1 MTPWEGLIVDAEK
14 RLPFASDYQQGAHP
28 RILERLA
35 AANMEANAGYGTD
48 AHSKRARELIR
59 AECDAPQAEVH
70 FLVGGTQANAVA
82 IDALLAPWQGVVA
95 ADSGHVN
102 IHEAGAI
109 EACGHKVIQLP
120 ERDGKLDAADV
131 DALATSW
138 EQDENHDHMVMP
150 GLVYISQPTEY
161 GTLYSLDELSALRA
175 ACDEH
180 GMRLYVDGAR
190 LAYALAAPSNNVQ
203 LADLARLA
211 DAFYIGGTKCGALL
225 GEAMVFP
232 RQGTCPHFFTLMKR
246 RGALLAK
253 GMVTGIQFETLLDGD
268 LYQQIGAQAVA
279 QAARVSQAF
288 QAAGCELMHPQET
301 NQVFVALD
309 EKRYTQLSA
318 RVEMSF
324 WEQLADGR
332 TVVRLATSWA
342 TSNEDVDALVALLG
356 GIVLPGN

>member
-1 MTPWEGLIVDAEK
+1 M
-14 RLPFASDYQQGAHP
+14 
-28 RILERLA
+28 
-35 AANMEANAGYGTD
+35 
-48 AHSKRARELIR
+48 
-59 AECDAPQAEVH
+59 
-70 FLVGGTQANAVA
+70 A

-95 ADSGHVN
+95 ADSGHVS

-120 ERDGKLDAADV
+120 EKDGKLDAADI

-138 EQDENHDHMVMP
+138 EQDENHGHMIMP

-175 ACDEH
+175 ACDTH

-203 LADLARLA
+203 LNDLARLA
-211 DAFYIGGTKCGALL
+211 NAFYIGGTKCGALL
-225 GEAMVFP
+225 GEAMVSP
-232 RQGTCPHFFTLMKR
+232 NPATCPHFFTLMKR

-253 GMVTGIQFETLLDGD
+253 GMIMGIQFETMFDDG
-268 LYQQIGAQAVA
+268 LYQQIGARAVA
-279 QAARVSQAF
+279 QAARVAQAL
-288 QAAGCELMHPQET
+288 QAAGCQLIHRQET

-309 EKRYTQLSA
+309 EKLYAQLSA
-318 RVEMSF
+318 RAEMSF

-342 TSNEDVDALVALLG
+342 TADEDVDALVALLDTSR
-356 GIVLPGN
+356 

>member
-1 MTPWEGLIVDAEK
+1 LIVDAEK

-59 AECDAPQAEVH
+59 AECDASQAEVH

-95 ADSGHVN
+95 ADSGHVS

-120 ERDGKLDAADV
+120 ERDGKLDATDV

-138 EQDENHDHMVMP
+138 EHDENHDHMVMP
-150 GLVYISQPTEY
+150 GLIYISQPTEY
-161 GTLYSLDELSALRA
+161 GTLYSLDELTALRA
-175 ACDEH
+175 ACDAH

-203 LADLARLA
+203 LADLARLT

-253 GMVTGIQFETLLDGD
+253 GMVAGIQFETLFDGD
-268 LYQQIGAQAVA
+268 LYQQIGTRAVEQAGRIA
-279 QAARVSQAF
+279 QAF
-288 QAAGCELMHPQET
+288 QTAGCQLMHPQET

-324 WEQLADGR
+324 WEQLPDGR

-342 TSNEDVDALVALLG
+342 TSNEDVDALVMLLDTSR
-356 GIVLPGN
+356 

>member
-1 MTPWEGLIVDAEK
+1 MTAEK
-14 RLPFASDYQQGAHP
+14 RLPFASDYQQGAHT

-48 AHSKRARELIR
+48 AHSEHARDLIR
-59 AECDAPQAEVH
+59 TACNAPQAEVH

-95 ADSGHVN
+95 ADSGHVS

-120 ERDGKLDAADV
+120 EQDGKLDAADV
-131 DALATSW
+131 DALAKSW
-138 EQDENHDHMVMP
+138 EHDENHDHMVMP

-161 GTLYSLDELSALRA
+161 GTLYSVEELTALRA
-175 ACDEH
+175 ACDAR

-190 LAYALAAPSNNVQ
+190 LAYALSAPGNDVTLS
-203 LADLARLA
+203 DLAHLT
-211 DAFYIGGTKCGALL
+211 DAFFGGTKCGALL
-225 GEAMVFP
+225 GEAVVFP
-232 RQGTCPHFFTLMKR
+232 KPGTCPHFFTLVKQH
-246 RGALLAK
+246 GALLAK
-253 GMVTGIQFETLLDGD
+253 GMVAGIQFETLFDDG
-268 LYQQIGAQAVA
+268 LYLQIGQRA
-279 QAARVSQAF
+279 VSQAGRIARAF
-288 QAAGCELMHPQET
+288 GNAGCELMYPQQT

-309 EKRYTQLSA
+309 EKRYSHLSE

-324 WEQLADGR
+324 WEHLADGR

-342 TSNEDVDALVALLG
+342 SSDEDVDALVGLLHAAR
-356 GIVLPGN
+356 

>member
-1 MTPWEGLIVDAEK
+1 MAAEK
-14 RLPFASDYQQGAHP
+14 KLAFASDYQQGAHP
-28 RILERLA
+28 RILERLS

-48 AHSKRARELIR
+48 AHSEHARELIR
-59 AECDAPQAEVH
+59 AACGALQAEVH

-95 ADSGHVN
+95 ADSGHVS

-120 ERDGKLDAADV
+120 SHDGKLDAADV
-131 DALATSW
+131 DALATGW
-138 EQDENHDHMVMP
+138 EHDENHDHMVMP

-175 ACDEH
+175 ACDTH

-190 LAYALAAPSNNVQ
+190 FAYALAAPSNNVQ
-203 LADLARLA
+203 LNDLARLA
-211 DAFYIGGTKCGALL
+211 NAFYIGGTKCGALL

-232 RQGTCPHFFTLMKR
+232 NPATCPHFFTLMKR

-253 GMVTGIQFETLLDGD
+253 GMIMGIQFETMFDDG
-268 LYQQIGAQAVA
+268 LYQQIGARAVA
-279 QAARVSQAF
+279 QAARVARAL
-288 QAAGCELMHPQET
+288 QAAGCQLIHPQET

-309 EKRYTQLSA
+309 EKRYARLSA

-324 WEQLADGR
+324 WEQLPDSR
-332 TVVRLATSWA
+332 MVVRLATSWA
-342 TSNEDVDALVALLG
+342 TTDEDVDALVALLDTSR
-356 GIVLPGN
+356 

>member
-1 MTPWEGLIVDAEK
+1 MCAEK

-35 AANMEANAGYGTD
+35 ATNMEANAGYGTD

-131 DALATSW
+131 DALASSW

-150 GLVYISQPTEY
+150 GLIYISQPTEY
-161 GTLYSLDELSALRA
+161 GTLYSLDELTALRA
-175 ACDEH
+175 VCDAH
-180 GMRLYVDGAR
+180 GMKLYVDGAR
-190 LAYALAAPSNNVQ
+190 LAYALAAPKNNVQ
-203 LADLARLA
+203 LSDLARLA

-232 RQGTCPHFFTLMKR
+232 KQGTCPHFFTLMKR

-253 GMVTGIQFETLLDGD
+253 GMVAGIQFETLFDGD
-268 LYQQIGAQAVA
+268 LYQQIGTRAVEQAGRIAQALK
-279 QAARVSQAF
+279 
-288 QAAGCELMHPQET
+288 AAGCELMHPQET

-309 EKRYTQLSA
+309 EKRYATLSA

-324 WEQLADGR
+324 WERLADGR
-332 TVVRLATSWA
+332 TAVRLATSWA
-342 TSNEDVDALVALLG
+342 SSDEDVDALVALLRD
-356 GIVLPGN
+356 

>member
-1 MTPWEGLIVDAEK
+1 MTTEK

-35 AANMEANAGYGTD
+35 AANMEANAGYGMD
-48 AHSKRARELIR
+48 AHSEHARKFI
-59 AECDAPQAEVH
+59 CDVCSAPQAEVH
-70 FLVGGTQANAVA
+70 FLVGGTQANAVT

-95 ADSGHVN
+95 ASSGHVSV
-102 IHEAGAI
+102 HEAGAI

-120 ERDGKLDAADV
+120 ETDGKLGAADV

-138 EQDENHDHMVMP
+138 EQDENRDHMVMP

-161 GTLYSLDELSALRA
+161 GTLYSLRELIALRA
-175 ACDEH
+175 ACDKH
-180 GMRLYVDGAR
+180 DMRLYVDGAR
-190 LAYALAAPSNNVQ
+190 LAYALAAPANDVT

-211 DAFYIGGTKCGALL
+211 DAFYVGGTKCGALL
-225 GEAMVFP
+225 GEAVVFP
-232 RQGTCPHFFTLMKR
+232 KPETCPHFFTLVKR

-253 GMVTGIQFETLLDGD
+253 GMVAGIQFETLFSDG
-268 LYQQIGAQAVA
+268 LYQQIGQRAVEQARRI
-279 QAARVSQAF
+279 ARAF
-288 QAAGCELMHPQET
+288 DDAGCELMYPQQT

-309 EKRYTQLSA
+309 EKQYVHLSE

-324 WEQLADGR
+324 WERLADGR

-342 TSNEDVDALVALLG
+342 SSNEDVDALVALAR
-356 GIVLPGN
+356 GI

>member
-1 MTPWEGLIVDAEK
+1 MDAEK

-28 RILERLA
+28 RILERLV

-48 AHSKRARELIR
+48 AHSEHAREFIR
-59 AECDAPQAEVH
+59 TACGAPQAEVH

-95 ADSGHVN
+95 ADSGHVS

-120 ERDGKLDAADV
+120 EKDGKLNAADV

-138 EQDENHDHMVMP
+138 ELDENRDHMVMP
-150 GLVYISQPTEY
+150 GLSYISQPTEY

-175 ACDEH
+175 TCDAH
-180 GMRLYVDGAR
+180 GMKLYVDGAR
-190 LAYALAAPSNNVQ
+190 LAYALAAPRNNVQ
-203 LADLARLA
+203 LADLARLS

-232 RQGTCPHFFTLMKR
+232 KPSTCPHFFTLMKR

-253 GMVTGIQFETLLDGD
+253 GMVAGIQFEALFDGD
-268 LYQQIGAQAVA
+268 LYQQIGTRAVEQAGRIA
-279 QAARVSQAF
+279 QAF
-288 QAAGCELMHPQET
+288 QTAGCQLMHPQET

-324 WEQLADGR
+324 WNQLPDGR

-342 TSNEDVDALVALLG
+342 TTDEDVDALVALLDTSR
-356 GIVLPGN
+356 

>member
-1 MTPWEGLIVDAEK
+1 MTAEK

-59 AECDAPQAEVH
+59 AECDASQAEVH

-120 ERDGKLDAADV
+120 ERDGKLDATDV

-138 EQDENHDHMVMP
+138 EHDENHDHMVMP
-150 GLVYISQPTEY
+150 GLIYISQPTEY
-161 GTLYSLDELSALRA
+161 GTLYSLDELTALRA
-175 ACDEH
+175 ACDAH

-203 LADLARLA
+203 LADLARLT

-253 GMVTGIQFETLLDGD
+253 GMVAGIQFETLFDGD
-268 LYQQIGAQAVA
+268 LYQQIGTRAVEQAGRIA
-279 QAARVSQAF
+279 QAF
-288 QAAGCELMHPQET
+288 QTAGCQLMHPQET

-324 WEQLADGR
+324 WEQLPDGR

-342 TSNEDVDALVALLG
+342 SSDEDVDALVGLLHAAR
-356 GIVLPGN
+356 

>member
-48 AHSKRARELIR
+48 AHSEHARELIR
-59 AECDAPQAEVH
+59 AACSASQAEVH

-95 ADSGHVN
+95 ADSGHVS

-120 ERDGKLDAADV
+120 EKDGKLNAADV

-138 EQDENHDHMVMP
+138 EQDENRDHMVMP

-175 ACDEH
+175 ACDAH
-180 GMRLYVDGAR
+180 GMRLYIDGAR
-190 LAYALAAPSNNVQ
+190 LAYALAAPRNNVQ
-203 LADLARLA
+203 LADLARLS

-232 RQGTCPHFFTLMKR
+232 NPATCPHFFTLMKR

-253 GMVTGIQFETLLDGD
+253 GMVAGIQFETLFDDG
-268 LYQQIGAQAVA
+268 LYQQIGARAVEQAVRVA
-279 QAARVSQAF
+279 QAL

-309 EKRYTQLSA
+309 EKRYARLSA

-324 WEQLADGR
+324 WGQLPDGR

-342 TSNEDVDALVALLG
+342 TADEDVDALVALHDTSR
-356 GIVLPGN
+356 

>member
-1 MTPWEGLIVDAEK
+1 MTAEK

-59 AECDAPQAEVH
+59 AECDASQAEVH

-120 ERDGKLDAADV
+120 ERDGKLDATDV

-138 EQDENHDHMVMP
+138 EHDENHDHMVMP
-150 GLVYISQPTEY
+150 GLIYISQPTEY
-161 GTLYSLDELSALRA
+161 GTLYSLDELTALRA
-175 ACDEH
+175 ACDAH

-203 LADLARLA
+203 LADLARLT

-253 GMVTGIQFETLLDGD
+253 GMVAGIQFETLFDGD
-268 LYQQIGAQAVA
+268 LYQQIGTRAVEQAGRIA
-279 QAARVSQAF
+279 HALDD
-288 QAAGCELMHPQET
+288 AGCELLHPQQT

-309 EKRYTQLSA
+309 EKRYATLSA

-324 WEQLADGR
+324 WERLADGR
-332 TVVRLATSWA
+332 TAVRLATSWA
-342 TSNEDVDALVALLG
+342 TVDEDVDELVALLRD
-356 GIVLPGN
+356 